1 MKSGCKIILKKLIC
15 FLGIIILFFSCN
27 KFDERAMIVFIGDSL
42 IARWDVEN
50 SFPAYKTC
58 NWGLGGGHIEWI
70 EEHEGALRG
79 KTSVV
84 LIGTNDVKNLSKSQI
99 ESYASRFV
107 NAVLGMKADRVILI
121 SILPRNCESDIE
133 NINQQIVELNR
144 LIADKVKDEKTITY
158 CNVFSKFEKDGTLN
172 MNLSYDGIHLNQYG
186 YEILSSEIKKYL

>member
-1 MKSGCKIILKKLIC
+1 M
-15 FLGIIILFFSCN
+15 FFSCN
-27 KFDERAMIVFIGDSL
+27 KSDERAMIVFIGDSL

-50 SFPAYKTC
+50 SFPAYKTS
-58 NWGLGGGHIEWI
+58 NWGLGGAHIEWI
-70 EEHEGALRG
+70 EEHEGSLRG

-84 LIGTNDVKNLSKSQI
+84 LIGTNDVKNLSESQI
-99 ESYASRFV
+99 ESYASRYV

-121 SILPRNCESDIE
+121 SILPRNCESDIP

-144 LIADKVKDEKTITY
+144 LIADKVKDEMTITY